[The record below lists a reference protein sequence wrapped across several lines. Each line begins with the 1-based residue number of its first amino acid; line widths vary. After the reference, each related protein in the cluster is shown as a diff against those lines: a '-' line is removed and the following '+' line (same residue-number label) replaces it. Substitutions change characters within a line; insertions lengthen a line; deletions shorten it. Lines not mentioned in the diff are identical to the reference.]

1 MSILK
6 PINFCCTM
14 EDIDSMFKYDQR
26 KPPYTSSLTAINSL
40 QESPAIKLRTQYV
53 NRLDTLSR
61 RSTMRGKDIQFARM
75 KSENLAIS
83 SIIGPNQWYIEDEIA
98 LAKDILWE
106 NRLRKNNEE
115 TRRNVRI
122 GKKISMELTIE
133 FNFDFIF

>member
-1 MSILK
+1 MNILK

-61 RSTMRGKDIQFARM
+61 RLTMRGKDIQFARM

-122 GKKISMELTIE
+122 GKKISMETYDRI
-133 FNFDFIF
+133 